1 MINRKKYSLI
11 LSLLTFSFVF
21 SQVDSL
27 RLKKLEMKVN
37 LIEEYKSNIEQYSR
51 IQLEKDKDE
60 LKKETKNVSIILTIF
75 LIIGAPST
83 IYTIYM
89 MFWGVNK
96 RIKKA
101 IDDKITNIVEEK
113 REDIIKL
120 IKNQAFDRI
129 LKETKKILIISKT
142 EDSQKNIKKVVS
154 GMGFNN
160 LIFRQL
166 NTMKNIPE
174 NDLLVF
180 NNIDGSFSQN
190 EIDKIVKS
198 DEREDSCFVAYT
210 LKQLDRNPRMN
221 FANSKFTLYNAILTT
236 LTFMN
241 TIENK

>member
-1 MINRKKYSLI
+1 MTNRKIYGLI
-11 LSLLTFSFVF
+11 LSLFTFSFAF

-27 RLKKLEMKVN
+27 TLKNLEMKVN
-37 LIEEYKSNIEQYSR
+37 LMEEYKSNIEQYSK
-51 IQLEKDKDE
+51 IQLERNKDE
-60 LKKETKNVSIILTIF
+60 LKNETEKVFIILAILSIIGL
-75 LIIGAPST
+75 PST

-101 IDDKITNIVEEK
+101 IDDKITTIVEEK

-120 IKNQAFDRI
+120 IKNQSFDRI

-142 EDSQKNIKKVVS
+142 EDSQNNIKKIVL
-154 GMGFNN
+154 GMGFKN

-166 NTMKNIPE
+166 NTTRNIPE
-174 NDLLVF
+174 NDLVVF
-180 NNIDGSFSQN
+180 NNIDGNFSQN

-198 DEREDSCFVAYT
+198 DKREDSCFVAYT

>member
-1 MINRKKYSLI
+1 
-11 LSLLTFSFVF
+11 
-21 SQVDSL
+21 
-27 RLKKLEMKVN
+27 
-37 LIEEYKSNIEQYSR
+37 
-51 IQLEKDKDE
+51 
-60 LKKETKNVSIILTIF
+60 
-75 LIIGAPST
+75 
-83 IYTIYM
+83 

-101 IDDKITNIVEEK
+101 IDDKITTIVEEK

-120 IKNQAFDRI
+120 IKNQSFDRI

-142 EDSQKNIKKVVS
+142 EDSQNNIKKIVL
-154 GMGFNN
+154 GMGFKN

-166 NTMKNIPE
+166 NTTRNIPE
-174 NDLLVF
+174 NDLVVF
-180 NNIDGSFSQN
+180 NNIDGNFSQN
-190 EIDKIVKS
+190 EIDKIVKL
-198 DEREDSCFVAYT
+198 DKREDSCFVAYT

>member
-1 MINRKKYSLI
+1 MTNRKIYGLI
-11 LSLLTFSFVF
+11 LSLFTFSFAF

-27 RLKKLEMKVN
+27 TLKNLEMKVN
-37 LIEEYKSNIEQYSR
+37 LMEEYKSNIEQYSK
-51 IQLEKDKDE
+51 IQLERNKDE
-60 LKKETKNVSIILTIF
+60 LKNETEKVFIILAILSIIGL
-75 LIIGAPST
+75 PST

-101 IDDKITNIVEEK
+101 IDDKITTIVEEK

-120 IKNQAFDRI
+120 IKNQSFDRI

-142 EDSQKNIKKVVS
+142 EDSQNNIKKIVL
-154 GMGFNN
+154 GMGFKN

-166 NTMKNIPE
+166 NTTRNILE
-174 NDLLVF
+174 NDLVVF
-180 NNIDGSFSQN
+180 NNIDGNFSQN

-198 DEREDSCFVAYT
+198 DKREDSCFVAYT

>member
-1 MINRKKYSLI
+1 MTNRKIYGLI
-11 LSLLTFSFVF
+11 LSLFTFSFAF

-27 RLKKLEMKVN
+27 RLKNLEMKVN
-37 LIEEYKSNIEQYSR
+37 LMEEYKSNIEQYSK
-51 IQLEKDKDE
+51 IQLERNKDE
-60 LKKETKNVSIILTIF
+60 LKNETEKVFIILAILSIIGL
-75 LIIGAPST
+75 PST

-101 IDDKITNIVEEK
+101 IDDKITTIVEEK

-120 IKNQAFDRI
+120 IKNQSFDRI

-142 EDSQKNIKKVVS
+142 EDSQNNIKKIVL
-154 GMGFNN
+154 GMGFKN

-166 NTMKNIPE
+166 NTTRNIPE
-174 NDLLVF
+174 NDLVVF
-180 NNIDGSFSQN
+180 NNIDGNFSQN

-198 DEREDSCFVAYT
+198 DKREDSCFVAYT

>member
-1 MINRKKYSLI
+1 MTNRKIYGLI
-11 LSLLTFSFVF
+11 LSLFTFSFAF

-27 RLKKLEMKVN
+27 RLKNLEMKVN
-37 LIEEYKSNIEQYSR
+37 LIEEYKSNIEQYSK
-51 IQLEKDKDE
+51 IQLERNKDE
-60 LKKETKNVSIILTIF
+60 LKNETEKVFIILAILSIIGL
-75 LIIGAPST
+75 PST

-101 IDDKITNIVEEK
+101 IDDKITTIVEEK

-120 IKNQAFDRI
+120 IKNQSFDRI

-142 EDSQKNIKKVVS
+142 EDSQNNIKKIVL
-154 GMGFNN
+154 GMGFKN

-166 NTMKNIPE
+166 NTTRNIPE
-174 NDLLVF
+174 NDLVVF
-180 NNIDGSFSQN
+180 NNIDGNFSQN

-198 DEREDSCFVAYT
+198 DKREDSCFVAYT

>member
-1 MINRKKYSLI
+1 MTNRKIYGLI
-11 LSLLTFSFVF
+11 LSLFTFSFAF

-27 RLKKLEMKVN
+27 RLKNLEMKVN
-37 LIEEYKSNIEQYSR
+37 LMEEYKSNIEQYSK
-51 IQLEKDKDE
+51 IQLERNKDE
-60 LKKETKNVSIILTIF
+60 LKNETEKVFIILAILSIIGL
-75 LIIGAPST
+75 PST

-96 RIKKA
+96 RIKRA
-101 IDDKITNIVEEK
+101 IDDKITTIVEEK

-120 IKNQAFDRI
+120 IKNQSFDRI

-142 EDSQKNIKKVVS
+142 EDSQNNIKKIVL
-154 GMGFNN
+154 GMGFKN

-166 NTMKNIPE
+166 NTTRNIPE
-174 NDLLVF
+174 NDLVVF
-180 NNIDGSFSQN
+180 NNIDGNFSQN

-198 DEREDSCFVAYT
+198 DKREDSCFVAYT

>member
-1 MINRKKYSLI
+1 
-11 LSLLTFSFVF
+11 
-21 SQVDSL
+21 
-27 RLKKLEMKVN
+27 
-37 LIEEYKSNIEQYSR
+37 
-51 IQLEKDKDE
+51 
-60 LKKETKNVSIILTIF
+60 
-75 LIIGAPST
+75 
-83 IYTIYM
+83 

-101 IDDKITNIVEEK
+101 IDDKITTIVEEK

-120 IKNQAFDRI
+120 IKNQSFDRI

-142 EDSQKNIKKVVS
+142 EDSQNNIKKIVL
-154 GMGFNN
+154 GMGFKN

-166 NTMKNIPE
+166 NTTRNIPE
-174 NDLLVF
+174 NDLVVF
-180 NNIDGSFSQN
+180 NNIDGNFSQN

-198 DEREDSCFVAYT
+198 DKREDSCFVAYT

-241 TIENK
+241 SIENK

>member
-1 MINRKKYSLI
+1 MTNRKIYGLI
-11 LSLLTFSFVF
+11 LSLFTFSFAF

-27 RLKKLEMKVN
+27 RLKNLEMKVN
-37 LIEEYKSNIEQYSR
+37 LMEEYKSNIEQYSK
-51 IQLEKDKDE
+51 IQLERNKDE
-60 LKKETKNVSIILTIF
+60 LKNETEKVFIILAILSIIGL
-75 LIIGAPST
+75 PST

-101 IDDKITNIVEEK
+101 IDDKITTIVEEK

-120 IKNQAFDRI
+120 IKNQSFDRI

-142 EDSQKNIKKVVS
+142 EDSQNNIKKIVL
-154 GMGFNN
+154 GMGFKN

-166 NTMKNIPE
+166 NTTRNIPE
-174 NDLLVF
+174 NDLVVF
-180 NNIDGSFSQN
+180 NNIDGNFSQN

-198 DEREDSCFVAYT
+198 DKREDSCFVAYT

-241 TIENK
+241 SIENK